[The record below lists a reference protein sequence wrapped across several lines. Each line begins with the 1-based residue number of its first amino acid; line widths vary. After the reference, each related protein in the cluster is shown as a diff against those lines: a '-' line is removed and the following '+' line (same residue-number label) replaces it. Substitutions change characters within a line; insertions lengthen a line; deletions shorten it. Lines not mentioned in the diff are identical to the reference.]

1 MTTPAPT
8 IENTPNSTVPSVATR
23 SQIATRIHQLLLTEL
38 GEDVDISLLLGPPDY
53 ARAVVS
59 LCRSCGSD
67 ELARLAEQFQR
78 LSAEDTQRQ
87 RSQQVTRYGA
97 SAAAVKADTRLG

>member
-1 MTTPAPT
+1 MSTPAPT
-8 IENTPNSTVPSVATR
+8 IENTPNSTATR

-59 LCRSCGSD
+59 LCRSCGST

-97 SAAAVKADTRLG
+97 PAAAVKADTRLG